1 MEADHRS
8 VFVGNVS
15 REGGGVVI
23 ALLGC
28 LPPIRAFS
36 WADPSTTGLGG
47 AGYEFEAGGYGV
59 VNASVS
65 KAKVGGLVQREG
77 KTHGAE

>member
-1 MEADHRS
+1 MQS
-8 VFVGNVS
+8 QPS
-15 REGGGVVI
+15 YGV
-23 ALLGC
+23 C
-28 LPPIRAFS
+28 PQFS
-36 WADPSTTGLGG
+36 WADLSVTALGG
-47 AGYEFEAGGYGV
+47 AGYEFEAGRV

>member
-1 MEADHRS
+1 MA
-8 VFVGNVS
+8 VT
-15 REGGGVVI
+15 
-23 ALLGC
+23 ALLRC

-36 WADPSTTGLGG
+36 WADLSVTALGG
-47 AGYEFEAGGYGV
+47 ACYEFEAGRV